1 MLNANQPLG
10 LPKGSI
16 RAILLIIISIAII
29 TSFFFNI
36 ELPHQVIDLWLAL
49 VALYFGL
56 RSNFNEEKKNE

>member
-16 RAILLIIISIAII
+16 RAILLLIISIAII

-36 ELPHQVIDLWLAL
+36 ELPNKVIDLWLAL